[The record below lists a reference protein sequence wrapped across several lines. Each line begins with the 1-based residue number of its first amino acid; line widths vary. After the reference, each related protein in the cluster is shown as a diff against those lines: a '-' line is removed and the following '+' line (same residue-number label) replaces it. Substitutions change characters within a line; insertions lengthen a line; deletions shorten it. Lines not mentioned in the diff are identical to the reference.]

1 MSAIEAVSSIDQ
13 VLKFA
18 RTQKDLPV
26 DDALAQKFASLMQPA
41 PGADVPARPDFRA
54 PAVGHGANAVTDVMA
69 KHEAAMRGAFDDA
82 HTVAANASS
91 MSMNQLV
98 AANIDVSNR
107 MAVANVGMQSVT
119 ALGQSA
125 NKSLQSLLK
134 NQ

>member
-41 PGADVPARPDFRA
+41 PGADASARPDFHA
-54 PAVGHGANAVTDVMA
+54 PAVGQGANAVTDVMA

-82 HTVAANASS
+82 HAVAANASS
-91 MSMNQLV
+91 MSMNELV

-119 ALGQSA
+119 ALGQGA

>member
-1 MSAIEAVSSIDQ
+1 MSAIEAVSSIDH

-41 PGADVPARPDFRA
+41 PGADAPARPDFHA
-54 PAVGHGANAVTDVMA
+54 PAVGQGVNAVTDVMA

-82 HTVAANASS
+82 HAVAANASS
-91 MSMNQLV
+91 MSMNELV

-119 ALGQSA
+119 ALGQGA